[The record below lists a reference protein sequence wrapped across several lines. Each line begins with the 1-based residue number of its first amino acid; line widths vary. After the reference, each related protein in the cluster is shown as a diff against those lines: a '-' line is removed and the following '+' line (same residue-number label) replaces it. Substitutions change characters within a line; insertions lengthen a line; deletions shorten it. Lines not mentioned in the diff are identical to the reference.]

1 MIKCK
6 RGLFDAHEDS
16 YSAFRGGRRR
26 LYCEFSWRSDGIPIM
41 IIEDLI
47 IGWLALMA
55 AKILRDWDDPP
66 NDEDDDEKS
75 S

>member
-1 MIKCK
+1 
-6 RGLFDAHEDS
+6 
-16 YSAFRGGRRR
+16 
-26 LYCEFSWRSDGIPIM
+26 M

-55 AKILRDWDDPP
+55 AKILREWDEPP